1 VKQSMRLLK
10 ATILA
15 LMFCFGGST
24 HTANARC
31 LLQTPS
37 EAFRKATLVFLG
49 KAVSIEDP
57 AQRAAQLQLLTQPL
71 SRQITVRFTVERVL
85 QGTHVN
91 DVRIQTITG
100 APESGYPFEVGEKY
114 LVYANEIKGA
124 LFVGGCSR
132 TRPAASA
139 QEDLSFI
146 LGHNGPR
153 DTFIKPEELSD
164 LVRQQVSSKVKPAV
178 GVISEP
184 VYVLS
189 DFNGDGFKDV
199 AVVLVI
205 EEGRDELK
213 NHGVRYIDVDP
224 FSRTNGRELNPND
237 GDKMGHNCLGLV
249 FLHGSAKD
257 WDPRTISD
265 KFFIYDCFS
274 SIRHVPKGVPIR
286 RGRRSTGPPPRLK
299 GDAIVL
305 DLESGAQTLVYWD
318 GQTYRGFSIRRGD

>member
-1 VKQSMRLLK
+1 MKRPMRLLK
-10 ATILA
+10 AMILA
-15 LMFCFGGST
+15 LIFCFGGST

-31 LLQTPS
+31 LVQTPS
-37 EAFRKATLVFLG
+37 EAFRQAKLVFLG
-49 KAVSIEDP
+49 KVLSIEDP
-57 AQRAAQLQLLTQPL
+57 TLPAPELQFRVQPL
-71 SRQITVRFTVERVL
+71 ARPITVLFTVERVL

-91 DVRIQTITG
+91 EVKIQTMTG
-100 APESGYPFEVGEKY
+100 APESGYPFQVGEKY

-132 TRPAASA
+132 TTPAASA

-153 DTFIKPEELSD
+153 NIVIKPEELSD
-164 LVRQQVSSKVKPAV
+164 LVRQQVSSKVKPAL

-205 EEGRDELK
+205 EEGRNELK
-213 NHGVRYIDVDP
+213 NHGVRYLDVDP
-224 FSRTNGRELNPND
+224 FSKTNGRELEPTE
-237 GDKMGHNCLGLV
+237 KMGHNCLGLV

-274 SIRHVPKGVPIR
+274 SIRQVPKGVPIR
-286 RGRRSTGPPPRLK
+286 RGRTSTGPPPRLK

-318 GQTYRGFSIRRGD
+318 GKTYRGFSLRRGD

>member
-1 VKQSMRLLK
+1 MKQSMRLLK

-274 SIRHVPKGVPIR
+274 SIRQVPKGVPIR
-286 RGRRSTGPPPRLK
+286 RGRTSAGPPPRLK

-318 GQTYRGFSIRRGD
+318 GKTYRGFSIRRGD

>member
-1 VKQSMRLLK
+1 MKQPMRLLQ
-10 ATILA
+10 AMILA
-15 LMFCFGGST
+15 LMVCFGGST

-31 LLQTPS
+31 LVQTPS
-37 EAFRKATLVFLG
+37 EALRKATMVFLG
-49 KAVSIEDP
+49 QVVSIEDP
-57 AQRAAQLQLLTQPL
+57 APPAAQLQVRIQPL
-71 SRQITVRFTVERVL
+71 TRELTVQFTVERVL
-85 QGTHVN
+85 QGTHVSE
-91 DVRIQTITG
+91 VKIRTITG
-100 APESGYPFEVGEKY
+100 APESGYPFQVGEKY
-114 LVYANEIKGA
+114 LVYANEIKGG
-124 LFVGGCSR
+124 LVVGGCSR

-146 LGHNGPR
+146 LGHDGPR
-153 DTFIKPEELSD
+153 NIAIKPEELSD

-199 AVVLVI
+199 AVVVVV
-205 EEGRDELK
+205 EEGRDQLK
-213 NHGVRYIDVDP
+213 NHGVRYLDVDP
-224 FSRTNGRELNPND
+224 FSKTNGRELEPTE
-237 GDKMGHNCLGLV
+237 KMGHNCLGLV

-274 SIRHVPKGVPIR
+274 SIRQVPKGVPIR
-286 RGRRSTGPPPRLK
+286 RGRTSAGPPPRLK

-318 GQTYRGFSIRRGD
+318 GKTYRGFSIRRGD

>member
-1 VKQSMRLLK
+1 VKQPKRLLQ
-10 ATILA
+10 ATILTVIC
-15 LMFCFGGST
+15 CFGGST
-24 HTANARC
+24 HTTNARC
-31 LLQTPS
+31 LVQTPS
-37 EAFRKATLVFLG
+37 EAFRKATLVFFG
-49 KAVSIEDP
+49 KVVSVQDP
-57 AQRAAQLQLLTQPL
+57 ALPAAQLQLLTHPL
-71 SRQITVRFTVERVL
+71 SRQITVQFTVERVL

-91 DVRIQTITG
+91 EVKVQTIKG

-146 LGHNGPR
+146 LGGDGPR
-153 DTFIKPEELSD
+153 DKAIKPEELSD
-164 LVRQQVSSKVKPAV
+164 LVRQQVGSKVKPAV

-189 DFNGDGFKDV
+189 DFNGDGFTDL

-213 NHGVRYIDVDP
+213 SHGVRYLDVDP
-224 FSRTNGRELNPND
+224 FSKTNGRELEPN
-237 GDKMGHNCLGLV
+237 DKMGRNCLGLV

-274 SIRHVPKGVPIR
+274 SIRHIPKRVPIR
-286 RGRRSTGPPPRLK
+286 RGRTSTGPPPRLK

-305 DLESGAQTLVYWD
+305 DLESGAQSLVYWN
-318 GQTYRGFSIRRGD
+318 GKTYRGFSIRGGD

>member
-1 VKQSMRLLK
+1 VKQPIRLLQ

-24 HTANARC
+24 HAANGRC
-31 LLQTPS
+31 LEQTPS
-37 EAFRKATLVFLG
+37 EAFRKATMVFLG
-49 KAVSIEDP
+49 KVVSIQDP
-57 AQRAAQLQLLTQPL
+57 ALPAAQLQLLTHPL
-71 SRQITVRFTVERVL
+71 SRQITVQFTVERVL

-91 DVRIQTITG
+91 EVKIQTITG

-124 LFVGGCSR
+124 LVVGGCSR

-139 QEDLSFI
+139 QQDLSFI

-153 DTFIKPEELSD
+153 NIAIKPEELSD
-164 LVRQQVSSKVKPAV
+164 LVRQTVSRKVKPAV

-189 DFNGDGFKDV
+189 DFNGDGFTDV
-199 AVVLVI
+199 AVVVVI

-213 NHGVRYIDVDP
+213 SHGVRYLDVDP
-224 FSRTNGRELNPND
+224 FSKTNGREFNPND

-249 FLHGSAKD
+249 LLHGSAKD
-257 WDPRTISD
+257 WDRRTISD

-286 RGRRSTGPPPRLK
+286 RGRRSTGSPPRLK
-299 GDAIVL
+299 GDAIIL

-318 GQTYRGFSIRRGD
+318 GQTYRGFSIRPGD

>member
-1 VKQSMRLLK
+1 MKQPMRLLQ
-10 ATILA
+10 AMILA
-15 LMFCFGGST
+15 LMVCFGGST

-31 LLQTPS
+31 LVQTPS

-49 KAVSIEDP
+49 KVVSIEDP
-57 AQRAAQLQLLTQPL
+57 APPAAQLQVRSQPL
-71 SRQITVRFTVERVL
+71 TRELTVQFTVERVL
-85 QGTHVN
+85 QGTHVSE
-91 DVRIQTITG
+91 VKIRTITG
-100 APESGYPFEVGEKY
+100 APESGYPFQVGEKY

-146 LGHNGPR
+146 LGHDGPR
-153 DTFIKPEELSD
+153 NIAIKPEELSD

-199 AVVLVI
+199 AVVVVV
-205 EEGRDELK
+205 EEGRDQLK
-213 NHGVRYIDVDP
+213 NHGVRYLDVDP
-224 FSRTNGRELNPND
+224 FSKTNGRELEPTE
-237 GDKMGHNCLGLV
+237 KMGHNCLGLV

-274 SIRHVPKGVPIR
+274 SIRQVPKGVPIR
-286 RGRRSTGPPPRLK
+286 RGRTSAGPPPRLK

-318 GQTYRGFSIRRGD
+318 GKTYRGFSIRRGD

>member
-1 VKQSMRLLK
+1 M
-10 ATILA
+10 
-15 LMFCFGGST
+15 
-24 HTANARC
+24 ANARC

-49 KAVSIEDP
+49 KVDSIQDP
-57 AQRAAQLQLLTQPL
+57 ALPAAQLQLLTQPL
-71 SRQITVRFTVERVL
+71 SRQITVQFTVERVL
-85 QGTHVN
+85 QGTQVN
-91 DVRIQTITG
+91 EVKVETVKG

-114 LVYANEIKGA
+114 LVYANEMKGA
-124 LFVGGCSR
+124 LVVGGCSR

-146 LGHNGPR
+146 LGHDGPR
-153 DTFIKPEELSD
+153 NIVIKPEELRD
-164 LVRQQVSSKVKPAV
+164 LVRQKVSSKVKPAV

-189 DFNGDGFKDV
+189 DFNGDGFTDV
-199 AVVLVI
+199 GVVVVI

-213 NHGVRYIDVDP
+213 SHGVRYLDVDP
-224 FSRTNGRELNPND
+224 FSKTNGRELEPNER
-237 GDKMGHNCLGLV
+237 MGHNCLGLV

-257 WDPRTISD
+257 WDPRTISN

-274 SIRHVPKGVPIR
+274 SIRRVPKGVPIR

-299 GDAIVL
+299 GDAILL
-305 DLESGAQTLVYWD
+305 DLESGAQSLIYWD
-318 GQTYRGFSIRRGD
+318 GKTYRGFSIRPGD

>member
-1 VKQSMRLLK
+1 MKQPMRLLQ
-10 ATILA
+10 AMILA
-15 LMFCFGGST
+15 LMVCFGGST
-24 HTANARC
+24 QTANARC
-31 LLQTPS
+31 LVQTPS
-37 EAFRKATLVFLG
+37 EALRKATMVFLG
-49 KAVSIEDP
+49 QVVSIEDP
-57 AQRAAQLQLLTQPL
+57 APPAAQLQVRSQPL
-71 SRQITVRFTVERVL
+71 TRELTVQFTVERVL
-85 QGTHVN
+85 QGTHVSE
-91 DVRIQTITG
+91 VKIRTITG
-100 APESGYPFEVGEKY
+100 APESGYPFQVGEKY
-114 LVYANEIKGA
+114 LVYANEIKGG
-124 LFVGGCSR
+124 LVVGGCSR

-146 LGHNGPR
+146 LGHDGPR
-153 DTFIKPEELSD
+153 NIAIKPEELSD

-199 AVVLVI
+199 AVVVVV
-205 EEGRDELK
+205 EEGRDQLK
-213 NHGVRYIDVDP
+213 NHGVRYLDVDP
-224 FSRTNGRELNPND
+224 FSKTNGRELEPTE
-237 GDKMGHNCLGLV
+237 KMGHNCLGLV

-274 SIRHVPKGVPIR
+274 SIRQVPKGVPIR
-286 RGRRSTGPPPRLK
+286 RGRTSAGPPPRLK

-318 GQTYRGFSIRRGD
+318 GKTYRGFSIRRGD

>member
-1 VKQSMRLLK
+1 MKQPMRLLQ
-10 ATILA
+10 AMILA
-15 LMFCFGGST
+15 LMVCFGGST

-31 LLQTPS
+31 LVQTPS
-37 EAFRKATLVFLG
+37 EALRKATMVFLG
-49 KAVSIEDP
+49 QVVSIEDP
-57 AQRAAQLQLLTQPL
+57 APPAAQLQVRSQPL
-71 SRQITVRFTVERVL
+71 TRELTVQFTVERVL
-85 QGTHVN
+85 QGTHVSE
-91 DVRIQTITG
+91 VKIRTITG
-100 APESGYPFEVGEKY
+100 APESGYPFQVGEKY
-114 LVYANEIKGA
+114 LVYANEIKGG
-124 LFVGGCSR
+124 LVVGGCSR

-146 LGHNGPR
+146 LGHDGPR
-153 DTFIKPEELSD
+153 NIAIKPEELSD

-199 AVVLVI
+199 AVVVVV
-205 EEGRDELK
+205 EEGRDQLK
-213 NHGVRYIDVDP
+213 NHGVRYLDVDP
-224 FSRTNGRELNPND
+224 FSKTNGRELEPTE
-237 GDKMGHNCLGLV
+237 KMGHNCLGLV

-274 SIRHVPKGVPIR
+274 SIRQVPKGVPIR
-286 RGRRSTGPPPRLK
+286 RGRTSAGPPPRLK

-318 GQTYRGFSIRRGD
+318 GKTYRGFSIRRGD

>member
-1 VKQSMRLLK
+1 MKQPMRLLQ
-10 ATILA
+10 AMILA
-15 LMFCFGGST
+15 LMVCFGGST

-31 LLQTPS
+31 LVQTPS
-37 EAFRKATLVFLG
+37 EALRKATMVFLG
-49 KAVSIEDP
+49 QVVSIEDP
-57 AQRAAQLQLLTQPL
+57 APPAAQLQVRSQPL
-71 SRQITVRFTVERVL
+71 TRELTVQFTVERVL
-85 QGTHVN
+85 QGTHVSE
-91 DVRIQTITG
+91 VKIRTITG
-100 APESGYPFEVGEKY
+100 APESGYPFQVGEKY
-114 LVYANEIKGA
+114 LVYANEIKGG
-124 LFVGGCSR
+124 LVVGGCSR

-146 LGHNGPR
+146 LGHDGPR
-153 DTFIKPEELSD
+153 NIAIKPEELSD

-199 AVVLVI
+199 AVVVVV
-205 EEGRDELK
+205 EEGRDQLK
-213 NHGVRYIDVDP
+213 NHGVRYLDVDP
-224 FSRTNGRELNPND
+224 FSKTNGRELEPTE
-237 GDKMGHNCLGLV
+237 KMGHNCLGLV

-257 WDPRTISD
+257 WDPRAISD

-274 SIRHVPKGVPIR
+274 SIRQVPKGVPIR
-286 RGRRSTGPPPRLK
+286 RGRTSAGPPPRLK

-318 GQTYRGFSIRRGD
+318 GKTYRGFSIRRGD

>member
-1 VKQSMRLLK
+1 MKQPMRLLQ
-10 ATILA
+10 AMILA
-15 LMFCFGGST
+15 LMVCFGGST

-31 LLQTPS
+31 LVQTPS

-49 KAVSIEDP
+49 KVVSIEDP
-57 AQRAAQLQLLTQPL
+57 ALPAAQLQVRIQPL
-71 SRQITVRFTVERVL
+71 TRELTVQFTVERVL
-85 QGTHVN
+85 QGTHVSE
-91 DVRIQTITG
+91 VKIRTITG
-100 APESGYPFEVGEKY
+100 APESGYPFQVGEKY
-114 LVYANEIKGA
+114 LVYANEIKGG
-124 LFVGGCSR
+124 LVVGGCSR

-146 LGHNGPR
+146 LGHDGPR
-153 DTFIKPEELSD
+153 NIAIKPEELSD

-199 AVVLVI
+199 AVVVVV
-205 EEGRDELK
+205 EEGRDQLK
-213 NHGVRYIDVDP
+213 NHGVRYLDVDP
-224 FSRTNGRELNPND
+224 FSKTNGRELEPTE
-237 GDKMGHNCLGLV
+237 KMGHNCLGLV

-274 SIRHVPKGVPIR
+274 SIRQVPKGVPIR
-286 RGRRSTGPPPRLK
+286 RGRTSAGPPPRLK

-318 GQTYRGFSIRRGD
+318 GKTYRGFSIRRGD

>member
-1 VKQSMRLLK
+1 MKQPMRLLQ
-10 ATILA
+10 AMILA
-15 LMFCFGGST
+15 LMVCFGGST

-31 LLQTPS
+31 LVQTPS

-49 KAVSIEDP
+49 KVVSIQDP
-57 AQRAAQLQLLTQPL
+57 ALPAAQLQVRIQPL
-71 SRQITVRFTVERVL
+71 TRELTVQFTVERVL
-85 QGTHVN
+85 QGTHVSE
-91 DVRIQTITG
+91 VKIRTITG
-100 APESGYPFEVGEKY
+100 APESGYPFQVGEKY
-114 LVYANEIKGA
+114 LVYANEIKGG
-124 LFVGGCSR
+124 LVVGGCSR

-146 LGHNGPR
+146 LGHDGPR
-153 DTFIKPEELSD
+153 NIAIKPEELSD

-199 AVVLVI
+199 AVVVVV
-205 EEGRDELK
+205 EEGRDQLK
-213 NHGVRYIDVDP
+213 NHGVRYLDVDP
-224 FSRTNGRELNPND
+224 FSKTNGRELEPTE
-237 GDKMGHNCLGLV
+237 KMGHNCLGLV

-274 SIRHVPKGVPIR
+274 SIRQVPKGVPIR
-286 RGRRSTGPPPRLK
+286 RGRTSAGPPPRLK

-318 GQTYRGFSIRRGD
+318 GKTYRGFSIRRGD

>member
-1 VKQSMRLLK
+1 MKQSMRLLK